1 MDSVLECCHA
11 GLVDFDD
18 FVDLCAGLVQ
28 PRAAVHWRRCAA
40 QWLVSQRGT
49 TRYRARMGAEAS
61 STAAQDAREGKR
73 PCKPPSKKRLMKD
86 APDVKLIVEPR
97 AAPPGDDGVDRSGSL
112 AMLCDE
118 MKCHEISHSSRF
130 FIDHLLRVSFILE
143 DWGCDGTAV
152 LCGLF
157 HSVYGTA
164 SFSHA
169 TLKWSERDKLRAVI
183 GDEAEELVYMFCTAS
198 AKEVWA
204 AVKSS
209 AKQDAPETFELGN
222 SHTKG
227 THRVSARQLAQ
238 LAEVKLANQAEQGI
252 KVAAIK
258 AKITALEMVAKCGV
272 VSIRPACL
280 DAMRLLLR
288 DYSAASPDE
297 QAVIDGFAVPDAD
310 VPPSQSSADE
320 LETKTDGEEEE
331 EIRRIDP
338 DGNDK
343 LALFGI
349 SEDLPPPGQV
359 SVFGAFVDPV
369 QAPATGA

>member
-1 MDSVLECCHA
+1 MVVE
-11 GLVDFDD
+11 
-18 FVDLCAGLVQ
+18 
-28 PRAAVHWRRCAA
+28 
-40 QWLVSQRGT
+40 
-49 TRYRARMGAEAS
+49 MGAEAS
-61 STAAQDAREGKR
+61 STAANDAREGKR

-97 AAPPGDDGVDRSGSL
+97 DAPPDDEELRVDRSGSL
-112 AMLCDE
+112 SMLCDE
-118 MKCHEISHSSRF
+118 MRCHEISHSSRF

-143 DWGCDGTAV
+143 DWGCGDVTV

-169 TLKWSERDKLRAVI
+169 TLKWSERDKLRAVV
-183 GDEAEELVYMFCTAS
+183 GVEAEELVYMFCTTS

-204 AVKSS
+204 AVKRS
-209 AKQDAPETFELGN
+209 AKQDAPETFELTN

-227 THRVSARQLAQ
+227 KHQVSAAQLAQ

-258 AKITALEMVAKCGV
+258 AKITALEMIAKGST

-288 DYSAASPDE
+288 DYNAAPEDE
-297 QAVIDGFAVPDAD
+297 KAVIDGFAVPDAD
-310 VPPSQSSADE
+310 FPPSQSSADE
-320 LETKTDGEEEE
+320 KETKTDEEDEE
-331 EIRRIDP
+331 EIQRIDP
-338 DGNDK
+338 EGNDK
-343 LALFGI
+343 LALLGI
-349 SEDLPPPGQV
+349 SEEPALGQV
-359 SVFGAFVDPV
+359 SVFGAAISEPV
-369 QAPATGA
+369 NTPDSGA

>member
-1 MDSVLECCHA
+1 
-11 GLVDFDD
+11 
-18 FVDLCAGLVQ
+18 
-28 PRAAVHWRRCAA
+28 
-40 QWLVSQRGT
+40 
-49 TRYRARMGAEAS
+49 MGAEAS
-61 STAAQDAREGKR
+61 STAANDAKAGKR
-73 PCKPPSKKRLMKD
+73 PCQPPSKKRLMKD

-97 AAPPGDDGVDRSGSL
+97 EAPPVGKEVDRSGSL

-143 DWGCDGTAV
+143 DWGCDSDAV

-183 GDEAEELVYMFCTAS
+183 GDDAEELVYMFCTTS

-204 AVKSS
+204 EVKRSV
-209 AKQDAPETFELGN
+209 KENAPESFELGN

-227 THRVSARQLAQ
+227 LHQVSARQLAQ

-258 AKITALEMVAKCGV
+258 AKITALEMVAKGGG

-280 DAMRLLLR
+280 DAMRLLLH
-288 DYSAASPDE
+288 DYSAASADE

-310 VPPSQSSADE
+310 FPPSQSSADE
-320 LETKTDGEEEE
+320 METKTDEEDEE

-343 LALFGI
+343 LALLGI
-349 SEDLPPPGQV
+349 SEEPPPGQV
-359 SVFGAFVDPV
+359 SVFGVHALASGV
-369 QAPATGA
+369 